1 MKEQRNGLLLVIS
14 GPSGVGKGTLVNAL
28 MERNQKIKMSVSATT
43 RAPRPGEIEG
53 VHYFFKTEEEFKAMV
68 DRGEFLEYI
77 HVFGSKY
84 YGTPRSFVEQQL
96 ASGYD
101 VILEIDVQGAMK
113 VKQAFPDAVL
123 MFITAPSMSEI
134 KSRLI
139 GRGTETMEQVEKRFA
154 TAFEEIKMIPQYD
167 YVIINDVVDVA
178 VHHEAR
184 VVLFNEAAE
193 GREALVGE
201 IGVVAQLPGGGMREQ
216 DVESSAAK

>member
-14 GPSGVGKGTLVNAL
+14 GPSGVGKGTLVKAL
-28 MERNQKIKMSVSATT
+28 MDRSSKIKVSVSATT
-43 RAPRPGEIEG
+43 REPRPGEIEG
-53 VHYFFKTEEEFKAMV
+53 VHYFFKSEEEFKAMV

-84 YGTPRSFVEQQL
+84 YGTPRSFVEQHL
-96 ASGYD
+96 ENGYD

-123 MFITAPSMSEI
+123 IFITAPSMSEI

-154 TAFEEIKMIPQYD
+154 TAFEEIKMIPEYD
-167 YVIINDVVDVA
+167 YVVVNDVVDVA
-178 VHHEAR
+178 VHHMEAI
-184 VVLFNEAAE
+184 LEAERCRTA
-193 GREALVGE
+193 RSTYLTEATEE
-201 IGVVAQLPGGGMREQ
+201 IGR
-216 DVESSAAK
+216 

>member
-1 MKEQRNGLLLVIS
+1 MKEQRNGLLLVVS
-14 GPSGVGKGTLVNAL
+14 GPSGVGKGTLVKAL
-28 MERNQKIKMSVSATT
+28 MDRNSKIKMSVSATT
-43 RAPRPGEIEG
+43 REPRPGEIEG
-53 VHYFFKTEEEFKAMV
+53 VHYFFKSEEKFKAMA

-84 YGTPRSFVEQQL
+84 YGTPRSFVEQHL
-96 ASGYD
+96 ANGFD

-113 VKQAFPDAVL
+113 VKQSFPDAVL

-167 YVIINDVVDVA
+167 YVIVNDVIDVA
-178 VHHEAR
+178 VHHMEAI
-184 VVLFNEAAE
+184 LEAE
-193 GREALVGE
+193 RCRTSRSNYLSDSIEDTGR
-201 IGVVAQLPGGGMREQ
+201 
-216 DVESSAAK
+216 

>member
-167 YVIINDVVDVA
+167 YVIINDVIDVA
-178 VHHEAR
+178 VHHMEAI
-184 VVLFNEAAE
+184 LEAE
-193 GREALVGE
+193 RCRTSRSNYLSDSIEDTGR
-201 IGVVAQLPGGGMREQ
+201 
-216 DVESSAAK
+216 

>member
-96 ASGYD
+96 ENGFD

-123 MFITAPSMSEI
+123 IFITAPSMSEI

-178 VHHEAR
+178 VHHMEAI
-184 VVLFNEAAE
+184 LEAE
-193 GREALVGE
+193 RCRTSRSNYLSESIEDTGR
-201 IGVVAQLPGGGMREQ
+201 
-216 DVESSAAK
+216 

>member
-14 GPSGVGKGTLVNAL
+14 GPSGVGKGTLVKAL
-28 MERNQKIKMSVSATT
+28 MDRNSRIKMSVSATT
-43 RAPRPGEIEG
+43 RAPRPEEIEG
-53 VHYFFKTEEEFKAMV
+53 VHYFFKTEEEFKAMAE
-68 DRGEFLEYI
+68 RGEFLEYI

-84 YGTPRSFVEQQL
+84 YGTPRSFVEQNL
-96 ASGYD
+96 ANGYD

-123 MFITAPSMSEI
+123 IFIAAPSMSEI

-167 YVIINDVVDVA
+167 YVVINDVIDKA
-178 VHHEAR
+178 VHHMEAI
-184 VVLFNEAAE
+184 LEAERCRTIRSTYTLEAIE
-193 GREALVGE
+193 ENGR
-201 IGVVAQLPGGGMREQ
+201 
-216 DVESSAAK
+216 

>member
-178 VHHEAR
+178 VHHMEAI
-184 VVLFNEAAE
+184 LEAE
-193 GREALVGE
+193 RCRTSRSNYLS
-201 IGVVAQLPGGGMREQ
+201 
-216 DVESSAAK
+216 ESIEDTGS

>member
-14 GPSGVGKGTLVNAL
+14 GPSGVGKGTLVKAL
-28 MERNQKIKMSVSATT
+28 MERNQRIKMSVSATT

-178 VHHEAR
+178 VHHMEAI
-184 VVLFNEAAE
+184 LEAE
-193 GREALVGE
+193 RCRTSRSNYLSESIEDTGR
-201 IGVVAQLPGGGMREQ
+201 
-216 DVESSAAK
+216 

>member
-43 RAPRPGEIEG
+43 REPRPGEIEG
-53 VHYFFKTEEEFKAMV
+53 VHYFFKTEEEFKEMV

-113 VKQAFPDAVL
+113 VKQSFPDAVL

-178 VHHEAR
+178 VHHMEAI
-184 VVLFNEAAE
+184 LEAE
-193 GREALVGE
+193 RCRTSRSNYLSESIEDTGR
-201 IGVVAQLPGGGMREQ
+201 
-216 DVESSAAK
+216 

>member
-1 MKEQRNGLLLVIS
+1 MKEQRNGLLLVVS
-14 GPSGVGKGTLVNAL
+14 GPSGVGKGTLDQAL
-28 MERNQKIKMSVSATT
+28 MDRNSHIKMSVSATT
-43 RAPRPGEIEG
+43 RTPRPGEIDG
-53 VHYFFKTEEEFKAMV
+53 VHYFFKSEEEFKAMV

-96 ASGYD
+96 SNGYD

-123 MFITAPSMSEI
+123 IFITAPSMSEI

-154 TAFEEIKMIPQYD
+154 TAFEEIKMIPHYD
-167 YVIINDVVDVA
+167 YVIVNDVVDKA
-178 VHHEAR
+178 VHHMEAIM
-184 VVLFNEAAE
+184 EAERCRTA
-193 GREALVGE
+193 RSAYLTEAIEE
-201 IGVVAQLPGGGMREQ
+201 IGR
-216 DVESSAAK
+216 

>member
-1 MKEQRNGLLLVIS
+1 MKEQRNGLLLVVS
-14 GPSGVGKGTLVNAL
+14 GPSGVGKGTLVKAL
-28 MERNQKIKMSVSATT
+28 MDRNSRIRMSVSATT

-53 VHYFFKTEEEFKAMV
+53 VHYFFKTEDEFKAMV

-96 ASGYD
+96 ENGYD

-167 YVIINDVVDVA
+167 YVIINDVIDVA
-178 VHHEAR
+178 VHHMEAI
-184 VVLFNEAAE
+184 LEAE
-193 GREALVGE
+193 RCRTSRSNYLSDSIEDTGR
-201 IGVVAQLPGGGMREQ
+201 
-216 DVESSAAK
+216 

>member
-1 MKEQRNGLLLVIS
+1 MKEQRSGLLLVIS
-14 GPSGVGKGTLVNAL
+14 GPSGVGKGTLVKAL
-28 MERNQKIKMSVSATT
+28 MDRSSRIKTSVSATT
-43 RAPRPGEIEG
+43 REPRPGEIEG

-68 DRGEFLEYI
+68 DRNEFLEYI

-96 ASGYD
+96 ENGFD

-123 MFITAPSMSEI
+123 IFITAPSMSEI

-178 VHHEAR
+178 VHHMEAI
-184 VVLFNEAAE
+184 LEAE
-193 GREALVGE
+193 RCRTSRSNYLSESIEDTGR
-201 IGVVAQLPGGGMREQ
+201 
-216 DVESSAAK
+216 

>member
-1 MKEQRNGLLLVIS
+1 MKEQRNGLLLVVS
-14 GPSGVGKGTLVNAL
+14 GPSGVGKGTLVKAL
-28 MERNQKIKMSVSATT
+28 MDRNSKIKMSVSATT
-43 RAPRPGEIEG
+43 REPRPGEIEG
-53 VHYFFKTEEEFKAMV
+53 IHYFFKTEEEFKAMV

-84 YGTPRSFVEQQL
+84 YGTPRSFVEQHL

-113 VKQAFPDAVL
+113 VKQSFPDAVL

-167 YVIINDVVDVA
+167 YVVVNDVVDVA
-178 VHHEAR
+178 VHHMEAI
-184 VVLFNEAAE
+184 LEAE
-193 GREALVGE
+193 RCRTSRSSYVTEAIEE
-201 IGVVAQLPGGGMREQ
+201 IGR
-216 DVESSAAK
+216 

>member
-1 MKEQRNGLLLVIS
+1 MKETRNGLLLVVS
-14 GPSGVGKGTLVNAL
+14 GPSGVGKGTLVKAL
-28 MERNQKIKMSVSATT
+28 MERNSRIKMSVSATT
-43 RAPRPGEIEG
+43 RAPRPGEIDG
-53 VHYFFKTEEEFKAMV
+53 VHYFFKSEEEFKAMV

-96 ASGYD
+96 SNGYD

-123 MFITAPSMSEI
+123 IFITAPSMSEI

-154 TAFEEIKMIPQYD
+154 TAFEEVKMIPQYD

-178 VHHEAR
+178 VHHMEAI
-184 VVLFNEAAE
+184 LEAE
-193 GREALVGE
+193 RCRTSRSNYVSESIEDMGGK
-201 IGVVAQLPGGGMREQ
+201 QL
-216 DVESSAAK
+216 

>member
-96 ASGYD
+96 ENGYD

-178 VHHEAR
+178 VHHMEAI
-184 VVLFNEAAE
+184 LEAE
-193 GREALVGE
+193 RCRTSRSNYLSESIEDTGR
-201 IGVVAQLPGGGMREQ
+201 
-216 DVESSAAK
+216 

>member
-1 MKEQRNGLLLVIS
+1 MKEMRDGLLLVVS
-14 GPSGVGKGTLVNAL
+14 GPSGVGKGTLVKAL
-28 MERNQKIKMSVSATT
+28 MDRNSRIKMSVSATT
-43 RAPRPGEIEG
+43 REPRAGEIEG
-53 VHYFFKTEEEFKAMV
+53 VHYFFKSEEEFKAMV

-96 ASGYD
+96 RDGYD

-123 MFITAPSMSEI
+123 IFITAPSMSEI

-154 TAFEEIKMIPQYD
+154 TAFEEIKMIPRYD
-167 YVIINDVVDVA
+167 YVVVNDVVDKA
-178 VHHEAR
+178 VHHMEAILEAER
-184 VVLFNEAAE
+184 CRTARSTYVLEAIE
-193 GREALVGE
+193 E
-201 IGVVAQLPGGGMREQ
+201 IGR
-216 DVESSAAK
+216 

>member
-154 TAFEEIKMIPQYD
+154 TAFEEIKMIPRYD
-167 YVIINDVVDVA
+167 YVVANDVVDVA
-178 VHHEAR
+178 VHHMEAI
-184 VVLFNEAAE
+184 LEAE
-193 GREALVGE
+193 RCRTSRSNYLSESIEDTGR
-201 IGVVAQLPGGGMREQ
+201 
-216 DVESSAAK
+216 